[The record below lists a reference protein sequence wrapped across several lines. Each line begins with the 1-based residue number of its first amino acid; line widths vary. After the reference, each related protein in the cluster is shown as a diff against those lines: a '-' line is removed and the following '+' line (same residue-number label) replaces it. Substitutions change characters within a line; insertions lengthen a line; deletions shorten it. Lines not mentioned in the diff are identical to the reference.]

1 MKNTSESP
9 EIQEQAPEPAKPTR
23 SRTPR
28 SKPENATTVS
38 QEQESKPES
47 KPATPRRSSSAPR
60 SHAQADKSKS
70 GAEATGKTSDG
81 DEKRAEAAPTET
93 APRASATKT
102 EGATRRSDSP
112 RHAASA
118 EKSESTPRQSA
129 STSKTEDSPRQS
141 PPASKTE
148 DSPRQSPSASKTED
162 SPRQS
167 PPVSKTEDSP
177 RQSPP
182 AGRTEDGQRQSPPAG
197 RTDGGP
203 RQSSGPRPAPSY
215 PPRQGGNSSGGG
227 APYAPRQG
235 GGGSGAPYAPRQ
247 GGGGSGGG
255 APYAPRQSG
264 GGGGG
269 APYAPRQGGGGS
281 GGGAPYAP
289 RQGGGSGGGGAPYA
303 PRQGGGGAPYAPRQG
318 GSSGGGAP
326 YAPRQGGGGSS
337 SGGGAPYAPR
347 QGGGGSSSSGGSS
360 APYAPRQGGGG
371 PRQGGAGTR
380 PAPRH
385 GGAPTSGGRPGG
397 QHGGPAGRGGPRS
410 GPPQRSHERRVAAVK
425 EKPTGP
431 VLIPPQIV
439 VKDLADL
446 LQATPNEIIR
456 GLIKHSIFASINQ
469 VVDYEKAALVALD
482 MGFEPSQSEVTIA
495 PAVQRKREGLTAEI
509 LLDAKYD
516 NNLITIPPVVTIMG
530 HVDHG
535 KTTLLD
541 TIRKTKVAAGEAG
554 GITQHIGAY
563 QVEINDRKITFLDTP
578 GHEAFTAMRARGA
591 QVADIAIIVVAA
603 DDGVMPQTREAIDHA
618 HAAKMPIIIA
628 LNKIDKAEANPDHV
642 KQQLAEIGVVIE
654 EYGGDVVCVPVSA
667 RRGQGID
674 ELLEMI
680 LLVAEVQDIKA
691 NPNRPATGVIIEA
704 RLEKSSG
711 ATATVLIQ
719 QGTLTMGD
727 NIVVGNMAGK
737 IRAMTNDRGKRV
749 MKAPPSTP
757 VSILGLP
764 EVPQA
769 GDRLE
774 VVADERV
781 AKQIAQRVA
790 EQRRSDSMPLGQVS
804 LDTLY
809 MQMQEGKVKE
819 LNVVL
824 KCDVQ
829 GSAEAIKN
837 SLSKIGEENLKV
849 RLIREG
855 IGNIS
860 ETDVHLAAASGAIII
875 GFNVTADGAAQRL
888 AVNEGVDIRYY
899 NIIYKLIDDIQAALT
914 GMLEPTFKEVL
925 EGHAEVQQ
933 IFKAGK
939 TTVIAGCRVLDGKL
953 TRSSQARVLRNQAK
967 VYEGKVASLRRGKD
981 DVREVQTGY
990 ECGILLEDFSEFEV
1004 GDVIESFAQEKVKPG
1019 SGA

>member
-1 MKNTSESP
+1 MQKGVFFMTNTSDSP
-9 EIQEQAPEPAKPTR
+9 EIQEQGPAKPAR

-28 SKPENATTVS
+28 PKPENATTGS
-38 QEQESKPES
+38 QEQESKPVTS
-47 KPATPRRSSSAPR
+47 RRSSSTTRSQAEKPAP
-60 SHAQADKSKS
+60 
-70 GAEATGKTSDG
+70 AEAKARPSGG
-81 DEKRAEAAPTET
+81 DEKQSETASPEA
-93 APRASATKT
+93 APRASAPKT
-102 EGATRRSDSP
+102 EGAPRRSEASRP
-112 RHAASA
+112 AASA
-118 EKSESTPRQSA
+118 EKSESAPRRSETSRPAASAEKSESAPRRSETSRPAASTEKSESAPRRSETSRPAASTEKSESAPRQSA
-129 STSKTEDSPRQS
+129 PASKTDDSPRQS
-141 PPASKTE
+141 APSGA
-148 DSPRQSPSASKTED
+148 PRPGTPGGARE
-162 SPRQS
+162 
-167 PPVSKTEDSP
+167 
-177 RQSPP
+177 
-182 AGRTEDGQRQSPPAG
+182 
-197 RTDGGP
+197 GGP
-203 RQSSGPRPAPSY
+203 REGGARPGTPGGAREGGPREGGARPGTPFGPRDNAPRPGTPFGPRDNAPRPGTPFGSRDNAPRPGQSGGAPRSAGGGSRPAPSY
-215 PPRQGGNSSGGG
+215 PYPPRNNSGGG
-227 APYAPRQG
+227 APAYTPRPAGGGGNAPYPPRQG
-235 GGGSGAPYAPRQ
+235 SGPR
-247 GGGGSGGG
+247 
-255 APYAPRQSG
+255 P
-264 GGGGG
+264 
-269 APYAPRQGGGGS
+269 
-281 GGGAPYAP
+281 
-289 RQGGGSGGGGAPYA
+289 
-303 PRQGGGGAPYAPRQG
+303 
-318 GSSGGGAP
+318 
-326 YAPRQGGGGSS
+326 
-337 SGGGAPYAPR
+337 
-347 QGGGGSSSSGGSS
+347 
-360 APYAPRQGGGG
+360 GGG
-371 PRQGGAGTR
+371 PSYGGAGTR

-385 GGAPTSGGRPGG
+385 GGAPGGGRPGG
-397 QHGGPAGRGGPRS
+397 QHGGPGGRGPARS
-410 GPPQRSHERRVAAVK
+410 GPPQRGSHERRTTAVK

-431 VLIPPQIV
+431 ILIPPQIV
-439 VKDLADL
+439 VKDLAEL

-482 MGFEPSQSEVTIA
+482 LGFEPSQSEVTIA
-495 PAVQRKREGLTAEI
+495 PAVQRRREGLAAEI

-516 NNLITIPPVVTIMG
+516 HNLITIPPVVTIMG

-563 QVEINDRKITFLDTP
+563 QVEINNQKIPFLDTP

-642 KQQLAEIGVVIE
+642 KQQLAEIGVIIE

-667 RRGQGID
+667 RRGLGID

-727 NIVVGNMAGK
+727 NVVVGNMSGK
-737 IRAMTNDRGKRV
+737 IRAMINDRGKRV

-774 VVADERV
+774 VVADEKT
-781 AKQIAQRVA
+781 AKQIAQKVA
-790 EQRRSDSMPLGQVS
+790 EQRKSESMPLGQVS

-819 LNVVL
+819 LNVIL

-829 GSAEAIKN
+829 GSAEAIKS
-837 SLSKIGEENLKV
+837 SLNKLSDENLKV

-860 ETDVHLAAASGAIII
+860 ETDVHLASASGAIII
-875 GFNVTADGAAQRL
+875 GFNVVADGAAQRL
-888 AVNEGVDIRYY
+888 AINEGVDIRYY
-899 NIIYKLIDDIQAALT
+899 TIIYKLIDDIQAALT
-914 GMLEPTFKEVL
+914 GMLEPTFQEVV

-953 TRSSQARVLRNQAK
+953 TRASQARILGKTTCAK
-967 VYEGKVASLRRGKD
+967 CRAATSAASCSKISASLR
-981 DVREVQTGY
+981 
-990 ECGILLEDFSEFEV
+990 S
-1004 GDVIESFAQEKVKPG
+1004 AM
-1019 SGA
+1019 